1 MHLTHLSLA
10 DFRSYEAVEVP
21 LTRGV
26 STFVGS
32 NGQGKTNLV
41 EAVGYLA
48 HHSSHRVPTDAP
60 LIRRGRERAVVRGSV
75 ERAGRT
81 TLIELQIVSGAANRV
96 RVNRSPTTRPR
107 DALGLLRTV
116 LFAPED
122 LVLVRGEPEGRRRF
136 LDDLLVSRAPRFA
149 GIRSDYDR
157 ALRQRNAL
165 LRSAAAAQ
173 RSGRADLRT
182 LDVWDGHV
190 AASGAELVAGR
201 IHLIRKIS
209 PHVLQAYAT
218 LSACDAEPRLSYRCT
233 VGEAIGQDGTPS
245 RQELHELLL
254 QGLAAVRR
262 QELERG
268 LTLIGPHRDD
278 LVIGLGDMPAKGFAS
293 HGECWSLALALRLA
307 GYELLRADPG
317 PDGDGEPV
325 LILDDVFAELDTG
338 RRARLTELISQADQ
352 VLITAA
358 VPQDVP
364 SCLAGA
370 SFTVDGGQVLR
381 DA

>member
-1 MHLTHLSLA
+1 MHLTHISLA

-21 LTRGV
+21 LDRGV

-41 EAVGYLA
+41 EAVSYLA

-60 LIRRGRERAVVRGSV
+60 LIRCGREQAVVRGSV
-75 ERAGRT
+75 ERADRT
-81 TLIELQIVSGAANRV
+81 TLIELQIVSGAANLV
-96 RVNRSPTTRPR
+96 RVNRSPLTRPR
-107 DALGLLRTV
+107 DALGLLRTA

-165 LRSAAAAQ
+165 LRSAVAAQ

-190 AASGAELVAGR
+190 AVSGAELVAGR

-218 LSACDAEPRLSYRCT
+218 LSDCDAEPRLSYRCT
-233 VGEAIGQDGTPS
+233 LGESIGLDETPS

-254 QGLAAVRR
+254 QGLSAVRR

-268 LTLIGPHRDD
+268 VTLVGPHRDD

-307 GYELLRADPG
+307 GYELLREDPG

-325 LILDDVFAELDTG
+325 LILDDVFAELDAG
-338 RRARLTELISQADQ
+338 RRDRLTELISQADQ

-364 SCLAGA
+364 SCLTGT
-370 SFTVDGGQVLR
+370 SFTVSSGQVLR
-381 DA
+381 DG

>member
-1 MHLTHLSLA
+1 MRLTHLCLV
-10 DFRSYEAVEVP
+10 DFRSYETVDLDLDGGA
-21 LTRGV
+21 
-26 STFVGS
+26 STFIGS

-48 HHSSHRVPTDAP
+48 HHGSHRVPTDAP
-60 LIRRGRERAVVRGSV
+60 LIRHGRDTAVVRGSV
-75 ERAGRT
+75 ERANRS
-81 TLIELQIVSGAANRV
+81 TLVELQIMSGTTNRV
-96 RVNRSPTTRPR
+96 RINRSPASRPR

-149 GIRSDYDR
+149 GVRSDFER

-165 LRSAAAAQ
+165 LRSAAVA
-173 RSGRADLRT
+173 RRTGRADLRT

-201 IHLIRKIS
+201 IHLIRMIT
-209 PHVLQAYAT
+209 PHVVQAYTT
-218 LSACDAEPRLSYRCT
+218 LSGCDVEPRLDYRCT
-233 VGEAIGQDGTPS
+233 LGEPVGLDETPS
-245 RQELHELLL
+245 RQALYELLL
-254 QGLAAVRR
+254 RELGAVRD

-268 LTLIGPHRDD
+268 VTLIGPHRDD
-278 LVIGLGDMPAKGFAS
+278 LVIGLGDLPAKGFAS

-338 RRARLTELISQADQ
+338 RRDRLTDLVSAAEQ

-364 SCLAGA
+364 SRLRGT
-370 SFTVDGGQVLR
+370 SYTVESGQVLR
-381 DA
+381 VE

>member
-1 MHLTHLSLA
+1 MHLTHISLA
-10 DFRSYEAVEVP
+10 DFRSYEAVEVS
-21 LTRGV
+21 LDRGV

-60 LIRRGRERAVVRGSV
+60 LIRYGRKRAVVRGSV

-81 TLIELQIVSGAANRV
+81 ALIELQIVSGAANLV
-96 RVNRSPTTRPR
+96 RVNRSPLTRPR
-107 DALGLLRTV
+107 DALGLLRTA

-165 LRSAAAAQ
+165 LRSAAATH

-190 AASGAELVAGR
+190 AVSGAELVAGR

-209 PHVLQAYAT
+209 PHVLEAYAT

-233 VGEAIGQDGTPS
+233 LGESIGLDETPS

-268 LTLIGPHRDD
+268 VTLVGPHRDD

-338 RRARLTELISQADQ
+338 RRDRLIELISQADQ

-364 SCLAGA
+364 SCLTGT
-370 SFTVDGGQVLR
+370 SFTVSSGQVLR
-381 DA
+381 DG